1 MCKVE
6 QGSIIKSVFLYN
18 FKCSNME
25 IGKTDESLRRK
36 ATGPVKWQPVARL
49 INIYDHVLWYSTV
62 IHDFL
67 WQNTRIKNTEVIS
80 KDANKQAIA
89 ARRVGKR

>member
-1 MCKVE
+1 MWTIFCIKC
-6 QGSIIKSVFLYN
+6 IIKENIVINKSA
-18 FKCSNME
+18 E
-25 IGKTDESLRRK
+25 RLRRK
-36 ATGPVKWQPVARL
+36 AIGLVRWQPVARL

-80 KDANKQAIA
+80 KDANKQANKQATA

>member
-1 MCKVE
+1 M
-6 QGSIIKSVFLYN
+6 SKSA
-18 FKCSNME
+18 E
-25 IGKTDESLRRK
+25 RLRRK
-36 ATGPVKWQPVARL
+36 AIGLVRWQPVARL
-49 INIYDHVLWYSTV
+49 INIYDYVLWYSTV

-80 KDANKQAIA
+80 KDANKQATA

>member
-1 MCKVE
+1 MKNV
-6 QGSIIKSVFLYN
+6 QYNTNKRFVGKSV
-18 FKCSNME
+18 E
-25 IGKTDESLRRK
+25 RLRRK
-36 ATGPVKWQPVARL
+36 AIGLVRWQPVARL

-80 KDANKQAIA
+80 KDANKQATV

>member
-1 MCKVE
+1 MKSIRYNTKKRFNGVSVE
-6 QGSIIKSVFLYN
+6 R
-18 FKCSNME
+18 
-25 IGKTDESLRRK
+25 LRRK
-36 ATGPVKWQPVARL
+36 AIGLVRWQPVARL

-80 KDANKQAIA
+80 KDANKQATA